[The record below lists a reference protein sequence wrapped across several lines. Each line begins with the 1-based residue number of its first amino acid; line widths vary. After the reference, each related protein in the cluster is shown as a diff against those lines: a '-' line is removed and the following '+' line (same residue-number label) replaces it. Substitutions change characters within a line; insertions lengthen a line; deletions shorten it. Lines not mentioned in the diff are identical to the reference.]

1 MVPQLSAVLAGR
13 RSRLLR
19 IPRRSGYREG
29 PDYSGYRHLLLRRT
43 ESAPGA
49 EASRG
54 AAEVFAEPS
63 SGDVPDRANSSSCYL
78 TADSFSAAAGV
89 RPEALSSVAIR
100 AYPMRRMP
108 QATTMNTTPRPIT
121 RAATP

>member
-19 IPRRSGYREG
+19 IPRGFRFLRILRRSR
-29 PDYSGYRHLLLRRT
+29 LLRIPPPA
-43 ESAPGA
+43 SAAHGKRPGA

-100 AYPMRRMP
+100 A
-108 QATTMNTTPRPIT
+108 
-121 RAATP
+121 